1 MILKEGL
8 QVKIILFP
16 DGEDP
21 DSYAFKLGQN
31 ELQDFLINN
40 QEDFITFKSNQLLE
54 KSKNDPISISNTI
67 NDIITTIAVIPDPVS
82 RSVYIKSTAQKFQM
96 DEQLL
101 IVEVQKKL
109 KQKSYVTGIPEK
121 TNFETRVLTPT
132 KKGFEKGIKHKLDTQ
147 EKDLI
152 RLMVSYGAKSIP
164 IEIQNENGE
173 KVEEEYPLAQFI
185 IEEILTDNLSYTD
198 SKFQL
203 IFNEYVDGLENGL
216 LVNDQ
221 HFIQQPDL
229 TSLIVDLTTSENV
242 LSENW
247 INKHQIHTRTES
259 KRLKQAAIESV
270 FIFKLRVTENLILE
284 KQELLKNTNDKT
296 SENGILEE
304 IQELTK
310 VRNIFASELGI
321 IITQ

>member
-1 MILKEGL
+1 
-8 QVKIILFP
+8 
-16 DGEDP
+16 
-21 DSYAFKLGQN
+21 
-31 ELQDFLINN
+31 
-40 QEDFITFKSNQLLE
+40 
-54 KSKNDPISISNTI
+54 
-67 NDIITTIAVIPDPVS
+67 
-82 RSVYIKSTAQKFQM
+82 
-96 DEQLL
+96 
-101 IVEVQKKL
+101 
-109 KQKSYVTGIPEK
+109 
-121 TNFETRVLTPT
+121 
-132 KKGFEKGIKHKLDTQ
+132 
-147 EKDLI
+147 
-152 RLMVSYGAKSIP
+152 MVNYGAKSIP

-185 IEEILTDNLSYTD
+185 IEEILTDNLSYSD
-198 SKFQL
+198 SKFQQ

-229 TSLIVDLTTSENV
+229 TSLIVDLTTSENI
-242 LSENW
+242 LSQNW

-284 KQELLKNTNDKT
+284 KQELLKNTNDKS